1 MAQRSSNML
10 KSKLQYIKINHKNKI
25 EELVE
30 EEYCND
36 LMNLANYLQFG
47 ETDIGG
53 EINKFFQ
60 YILPENKEGDVLKVS
75 MAISSKSKKNKKY
88 ATECINEI
96 MNMKERN
103 NLTLTKDLSEKLSA
117 VIKEIYRKIK
127 KHTNLKSFDELL
139 SKAKEC
145 LRGGNIIK
153 KYQVEKKRNI
163 NISKLAK
170 KETMM
175 PNIETLI
182 DKSTFNNSAK
192 TLCKTFKEE

>member
-1 MAQRSSNML
+1 MAQKASNTL

-30 EEYCND
+30 TEYYNE
-36 LMNLANYLQFG
+36 LMNLANCLQSG
-47 ETDIGG
+47 EHDLGG

-88 ATECINEI
+88 ATQCINDI

-117 VIKEIYRKIK
+117 VLKEIYRKIK
-127 KHTNLKSFDELL
+127 KHSNLKSFDELL

-153 KYQVEKKRNI
+153 KYQVKKKTNVAL
-163 NISKLAK
+163 KLSI
-170 KETMM
+170 TVS
-175 PNIETLI
+175 P
-182 DKSTFNNSAK
+182 
-192 TLCKTFKEE
+192 